1 MPRTVSFIRS
11 LPRAERKYKHFYDKR
26 TLGFYE
32 RLAKSPLSSP
42 FLENRLL
49 NVDSSATS
57 GENQEVERN
66 TRLLLVFLPTLL
78 SCVSRFLR
86 AL

>member
-1 MPRTVSFIRS
+1 MPRAVSFIRS

-57 GENQEVERN
+57 GENQDFFRV
-66 TRLLLVFLPTLL
+66 LDA
-78 SCVSRFLR
+78 SCVLYNRTEHNQGFSIC
-86 AL
+86 